1 MFENQPKQHGGR
13 RPGAG
18 RKPSLTP
25 LAIIRLLDP
34 QTRADLVAITAHQ
47 RHATGNP
54 HLSQEQVVADLIYT
68 AHRHLENSTN
78 QDGSASVPIPLPAVT
93 TAPPPCPNTTNHGT
107 PSAIPVY
114 HAATAATIR
123 TVRQEISDILAS
135 LRTKTAVGQRVGKR
149 LLDILAHL
157 IALHADQ
164 IAPWAIL
171 EELDRAHT
179 DDAHRDQAIAA
190 LRQRPL
196 AEYRQD
202 GWVTALNRIATHLAT
217 GAIRRQAEQWDFIN
231 VAVEI
236 SGATSVT
243 NNRIAELIDR
253 LRTKGIN
260 PTLARINDG
269 SS

>member
-1 MFENQPKQHGGR
+1 MTENTSTQHGGR

-34 QTRADLVAITAHQ
+34 QTRADLVTITAHRRQ
-47 RHATGNP
+47 ATGNP
-54 HLSQEQVVADLIYT
+54 HLSQEQVVADLIHT

-78 QDGSASVPIPLPAVT
+78 QDGSAPIPIPLPAVT
-93 TAPPPCPNTTNHGT
+93 TAPIPLENNTHQDTSLIPLQHG
-107 PSAIPVY
+107 
-114 HAATAATIR
+114 ATATAITAI
-123 TVRQEISDILAS
+123 RQEISDILAS
-135 LRTKTAVGQRVGKR
+135 LRTKRAVGQRVGKR
-149 LLDILAHL
+149 LLDLLTHL

-171 EELDRAHT
+171 EELDRTHT
-179 DDAHRDQAIAA
+179 DDADRDQAIAV

-202 GWVTALNRIATHLAT
+202 GWVAALNRVATHLAT

-231 VAVEI
+231 LAVEI

-243 NNRIAELIDR
+243 NNRIAELLDR

-260 PTLARINDG
+260 PTPWLE
-269 SS
+269 